1 MKEYKP
7 EILIYLNHVRTYFKT
22 NVEAFKYL
30 MIEVNPEL
38 FYAKLCDISEKNF
51 EENGDPHLT
60 ITQFEQLK
68 EVMITLLPAPKTFEK
83 IPNYGIYSLN

>member
-30 MIEVNPEL
+30 MIEVTRT
-38 FYAKLCDISEKNF
+38 FLC
-51 EENGDPHLT
+51 
-60 ITQFEQLK
+60 Q
-68 EVMITLLPAPKTFEK
+68 TL
-83 IPNYGIYSLN
+83 